1 MRLLLLASALFASA
15 AALTAAD
22 PGRELIQE
30 IITEKDLV
38 GAVIAN
44 ARKPDAQ
51 AGFRKAL
58 LAKAPDSPKAIEAL
72 IGSLQLFVVAEA
84 VQEGHRIEF
93 SAVVGD
99 INPKSRAF
107 LLSQGVPATFIEKTA
122 AVVSVKLD
130 GQELAGDALDALAA
144 EIAKESK
151 DEKAAKLSKGES
163 ELTNLIF
170 DKDIDMVVVI
180 GTRNQEWKARL
191 DQLAAS
197 QPGFGNRIGAAKAAL
212 THLVFAGAKKD
223 GVEVTFALAMGKID
237 PKVRAAFLSSGI
249 PESFIEA
256 DAALISVNVNGQQ
269 LKGDKLDEFAEALK
283 ANREKKTPPPSL
295 KSLADLSK

>member
-1 MRLLLLASALFASA
+1 MRLLLLAAVLFASA
-15 AALTAAD
+15 SLLNAAD

-30 IITEKDLV
+30 IVTEKDLL

-44 ARKPDAQ
+44 ARKPEAQ

-107 LLSQGVPATFIEKTA
+107 LLSQGVPAAFIEKTA

-144 EIAKESK
+144 EIAKDSK
-151 DEKAAKLSKGES
+151 AEKAAKPTKGES

-170 DKDIDMVVVI
+170 DKDIDMVVVV
-180 GTRNQEWKARL
+180 GARNQEWKARL

-212 THLVFAGAKKD
+212 THLVFAVAKKD
-223 GVEVTFALAMGKID
+223 GVEVTFALALGKID
-237 PKVRAAFLSSGI
+237 QKVRAAFLSSGI
-249 PESFIEA
+249 PEAFIDA
-256 DAALISVNVNGQQ
+256 DAALISVKVNGQQ

-283 ANREKKTPPPSL
+283 AHR
-295 KSLADLSK
+295 